1 MKLRILSWIVLS
13 FAYTA
18 AFASSSDVDF
28 ASIFVAPATDMSL
41 YYLGVLF
48 GSVSDV
54 LVGGSNVVVGQM
66 FYVFNTGIITFTAL
80 LIFYTLTL
88 SVVNTAQDGNAMGQ
102 KVSTWIVLRI
112 VTGMSLLV
120 PSYSGYSAIQILVMW
135 SVVQGVGFADTIWT
149 QALNT
154 VEAYGGSVV
163 IPVNQGLTSG
173 DSSSDTNNQY
183 QDQNAIA
190 SNNSATYSPIQS
202 VSNGSVT
209 LSSSVTASTIYLASM
224 CAQYQYKDCQQN
236 PPTTGSCVQGDYGYY
251 SMTSGTDNQSL
262 WCFGKLGVSG
272 DTSTCDGSCGYFQS
286 YMNTSNCTQGCA
298 YYEQAFN
305 NLVLAV
311 APLAIDFYNNAV
323 STCESD
329 SSGKC
334 DNNDDT
340 AATLVDY
347 SAAQN
352 GCATNEYNTQYV
364 CSPSQSIISGAS
376 TYYTVSMADRQQGSY
391 SSAGTSWYDSA
402 SSAGWAMA
410 GSYYRD
416 LVGGGQVSSV
426 SLKTIQLPQFAFGKI
441 PNNTLV
447 LPTTLS
453 YQYQKVYYDLVNT
466 AVTGSSTSS
475 NGTKTY
481 VPMQWY
487 SNAAYY
493 YLNEM
498 QGVLTTNGSSG
509 SSSETPQQAAYDQF
523 TALMLTQLVQLGN
536 PFTTLGSGY
545 SYVFPEES
553 YGDFTKYPGYVWN
566 LLSDNMAAL
575 AGIQLYPDTVTSSG
589 GLWGTGFFS
598 VPTISNICKGL
609 QGCKSSDAPDYA
621 GCFTSAINSGCITN
635 SSSAVPYS
643 GILGQASASAQ
654 AVLSDPLLSIAS
666 VGQYFLQNSM
676 DYWTNVTSQI
686 FNDGKDLAGAYMGVQ
701 SAVSIAASAAA
712 FTTSLA
718 MTFDVGGAFGL
729 MAGAINAMFQFF
741 FQLDKAMMEAWLPF
755 GTAVALMFFTLGI
768 MMGVYLPFVPFLL
781 YLFGVI
787 AWLIAVVEAMVAA
800 PLVAMGVTHPEGHD
814 LLGKSEQ
821 AVMLLLGV
829 FIRPAAMVIGLLMA
843 ITLNYI
849 MIGFFNYGFVVTV
862 NPILASLST
871 DATDFQL
878 LIVAATLIVYVYVI
892 IEVMNMSF
900 SMIFQVPDKVLRW
913 IGGPVEQSGAAA
925 AMGQIKGGV
934 SQSAQSA
941 GQGAS
946 QKAGQGSSVQG
957 QAPQASTDF
966 KGKKGP
972 SGGGGKAS

>member
-18 AFASSSDVDF
+18 ACASTSVDF
-28 ASIFVAPATDMSL
+28 DTIFVAPATDMSL

-48 GSVSDV
+48 GSVNNV
-54 LVGGSNVVVGQM
+54 LIGGSNAVVGQM

-120 PSYSGYSAIQILVMW
+120 PSYSGYSAIQVLVMW

-149 QALNT
+149 QALDT
-154 VEAYGGSVV
+154 IQAYGGSVV
-163 IPVNQGLTSG
+163 IPVYQGLESSG
-173 DSSSDTNNQY
+173 DDSGGGNNQY

-190 SNNSATYSPIQS
+190 SNSSASYSP
-202 VSNGSVT
+202 VT
-209 LSSSVTASTIYLASM
+209 APHDNDTTATLNNSVTASTIYLASI
-224 CAQYQYKDCQQN
+224 CAQYQYKDCEQN
-236 PPTTGSCVQGDYGYY
+236 SGTCVMGDYGYY
-251 SMTSGTDNQSL
+251 SMPSNNANQSL
-262 WCFGKLGVSG
+262 WCFGKLTTSG
-272 DTSTCDGSCGYFQS
+272 DTSTCDGSCGNFQS
-286 YMNTSNCTQGCA
+286 YLGGDCEQGCA
-298 YYEQAFN
+298 YYAQAFN

-329 SSGKC
+329 TSGKC
-334 DNNDDT
+334 DNAQDT
-340 AATLVDY
+340 AQTLVDY
-347 SAAQN
+347 SAPQN
-352 GCATNEYNTQYV
+352 GCAANEYNTQYV
-364 CSPSQSIISGAS
+364 CSPSQSIMSGAS
-376 TYYTVSMADRQQGSY
+376 TYYQISMADRQQGSY

-416 LVGGGQVSSV
+416 LVGGGGASSV
-426 SLKTIQLPQFAFGKI
+426 SLYTIKQPQI
-441 PNNTLV
+441 NTLPSRHDTIV
-447 LPTTLS
+447 VPTSTD
-453 YQYQKVYYDLVNT
+453 YQYQSVYLNMIKT
-466 AVTGSSTSS
+466 AVTGATTS
-475 NGTKTY
+475 NGTPSY
-481 VPMQWY
+481 IPIHWF

-498 QGVLTTNGSSG
+498 QGVLTTGSST
-509 SSSETPQQAAYDQF
+509 SSGATTPQQAAYDEF
-523 TALMLTQLVQLGN
+523 TGLMLGQLVQLGN
-536 PFTTLGSGY
+536 PFSTLGSGY
-545 SYVFPEES
+545 SYVFPYES

-566 LLSDNMAAL
+566 LLSSNMAVL
-575 AGIQLYPDTVTSSG
+575 SGIQLYPDTVTSNG

-598 VPTISNICKGL
+598 TSTISNQCQNL
-609 QGCKSSDAPDYA
+609 TGCDTSPYT
-621 GCFTSAINSGCITN
+621 GCFISAIDAGCITN
-635 SSSAVPYS
+635 DESTVPYS

-686 FNDGKDLAGAYMGVQ
+686 FNDSKDLAGAYMGAQ
-701 SAVSIAASAAA
+701 TAVSLTASAAA

-741 FQLDKAMMEAWLPF
+741 FTLDKAMMEAWLPF
-755 GTAVALMFFTLGI
+755 GTAVALMFFSLGI

-849 MIGFFNYGFVVTV
+849 MVGFFNYGFVVTV
-862 NPILASLST
+862 NPLLGTLST

-913 IGGPVEQSGAAA
+913 IGGPVEQSGASA

-934 SQSAQSA
+934 SQSGQSA

-946 QKAGQGSSVQG
+946 QKAGQGSSIQG

-966 KGKKGP
+966 KGQKGA
-972 SGGGGKAS
+972 SGGGGTAS